1 MKPQRKQQKA
11 REQKMNSKRVLCF
24 LLGAALILQTPSTVY
39 AAETL
44 TYEQYKGGSGYSSTL
59 KEQDYMVVEISTEED
74 LRKLAENC
82 ILDSWSGDKKVV
94 LQNDIVLSMASEFSI
109 PTFGGIF
116 DGGGFTISNVK
127 LTGNGSAAGLFRY
140 VQEGAKV
147 RNLTVTGE
155 ISPSGSQDQ
164 VGGIVGVNYGSIE
177 NCKFAGN
184 VIGDTE
190 VGGIAGV
197 NAESGEIR
205 RCESSGDVIG
215 NHSAGGIVG
224 NNHGILNNCSN
235 NGNIN
240 TYSTEVTYELDDIT
254 MDNLEQINSTSNV
267 TAHTDTGGIAGISDG
282 KIYYCS
288 NSGAVGYQ
296 HVGYNTGGIVGRL
309 HQGYLQNCTNTGYVQ
324 GRKDVGGIV
333 GQMEPFLEIQ
343 YLSDKLKEL
352 DTETDKFL
360 DLLDAAQKDIS
371 SYNKQ
376 ASAIARNISTNL
388 KDANGAGNSL
398 TGTAT
403 DLWYIYNQELNGVSN
418 DMKTLND
425 DLNKNNGGNNND
437 NNDNIVI
444 NGAGIVA
451 TPPPD
456 STNTDT
462 GNDTG
467 NDTGIIAD
475 EGGTDNAGDGNTG
488 STAADIVGNIND
500 AIDGRIDGSNSNNGN
515 ITVTVPNDT
524 ESYKAALKKFGESA
538 AKHLDNMANASS
550 DRSGGIKDNLDTL
563 NKSLDNAFDQL
574 GQLGDV
580 LEAGTDNTRDHV
592 DDLMEQARVL
602 RRLVSEIRDD
612 LFRYEGI
619 SVEDTSDEAASKGE
633 VNPGDPDAEDGAA
646 EPEGTEEARY
656 DTSSFQKGKVTLCV
670 NRGTVEADT
679 NVGGIVGQVATE
691 YDFDP
696 EDDITL
702 TGSESFDVEQTIKAV
717 VRDSRNF
724 GDVTGKKDYVGGVV
738 GKAEFGAVI
747 SCESYAPIEST
758 GGSYVG
764 GIAGS
769 DNYAIRSCY
778 SMGRITGKN
787 NIGGIAGEG
796 CDIFYSY
803 AYNDLDMSGEA
814 QGSIAGKIS
823 DDGTLYGNYYVEG
836 GAGGVDGIGYQ
847 GGATPLSYEEFC
859 SKEGVPEAFTKFTI
873 SFQADGVEV
882 ASYQCSY
889 GDYLS
894 EDQIPAVPEKDGY
907 YGVWP
912 DYDFSYI
919 TGNKVLEAEYEE
931 WTASIA
937 SAEKNDDNKP
947 LVMAE
952 GNFYPNAALH
962 LQVEDDVYTVA
973 LTNSME
979 EDAPDVTGE
988 VTLRVFCEDAD
999 NAVVQIEQE
1008 GEFREVE
1015 STVIGT
1021 YRQFTM
1027 NVPGSFRVVEAEDSY
1042 TLAIV
1047 LGSVGGAVV
1056 ILLMVLLAKKA
1067 AKRRKNRKQAKCARK
1082 AEKAAEENDTE
1093 NDTKESSENE
1103 NDPEGTETEGQV

>member
-1 MKPQRKQQKA
+1 
-11 REQKMNSKRVLCF
+11 MNSKRLLCF
-24 LLGAALILQTPSTVY
+24 LLGAALLLQTPATAY
-39 AAETL
+39 AEETL
-44 TYEQYKGGSGYSSTL
+44 TYEQYKGGSGYSNTTQ
-59 KEQDYMVVEISTEED
+59 EQDYAIVEISTEED
-74 LRKLAENC
+74 LRRLAENC
-82 ILDSWSGDKKVV
+82 VLDSWSRGIKVV
-94 LQNDIVLSMASEFSI
+94 LCNDIVLSMESEFSI
-109 PTFGGIF
+109 PTFAGIF
-116 DGGGFTISNVK
+116 DGNSFTISNVK
-127 LTGNGSAAGLFRY
+127 LTGNGSAAGFFRY

-147 RNLTVTGE
+147 RNLTVSGE
-155 ISPSGSQDQ
+155 ISPSGSQNQ

-177 NCKFAGN
+177 NCKFSGN
-184 VIGDTE
+184 VIGDNE

-197 NAESGEIR
+197 NEETGEIR
-205 RCESSGDVIG
+205 RCESNANVIG

-235 NGNIN
+235 SGSIN
-240 TYSTEVTYELDDIT
+240 TYSTEVTYDLDDIT

-288 NSGAVGYQ
+288 NSGAIGYQ

-360 DLLDAAQKDIS
+360 DMLDATQKDVS
-371 SYNKQ
+371 SYSRQ
-376 ASAIARNISTNL
+376 ASALTKSISTNL
-388 KDANGAGNSL
+388 KDANSAGNSL
-398 TGTAT
+398 TGTT
-403 DLWYIYNQELNGVSN
+403 NDLWYIYNQELNGVSN
-418 DMKTLND
+418 DLKVLNN
-425 DLNKNNGGNNND
+425 DLNKQAED
-437 NNDNIVI
+437 DK
-444 NGAGIVA
+444 
-451 TPPPD
+451 
-456 STNTDT
+456 
-462 GNDTG
+462 
-467 NDTGIIAD
+467 
-475 EGGTDNAGDGNTG
+475 
-488 STAADIVGNIND
+488 
-500 AIDGRIDGSNSNNGN
+500 NNGN
-515 ITVTVPNDT
+515 RHDITLSGNDLSGGDITLSVPDDT
-524 ESYKAALKKFGESA
+524 ESYKAALKKFGENA
-538 AKHLDNMANASS
+538 TKHLDNMVSAST
-550 DRSGGIKDNLDTL
+550 DRSGGIKNNLDTL
-563 NKSLDNAFDQL
+563 KQSLDKAFDQL

-580 LEAGTDNTRDHV
+580 LQAGSDNTSAHMDE
-592 DDLMEQARVL
+592 LMDQARVL

-619 SVEDTSDEAASKGE
+619 SVEDTSDESASKGE
-633 VNPGDPDAEDGAA
+633 VNPGDPDAEAGEA
-646 EPEGTEEARY
+646 EPERTEEALY

-702 TGSESFDVEQTIKAV
+702 TGTESFDVEQTIKAV

-724 GDVTGKKDYVGGVV
+724 GDITGKKDNVGGIV
-738 GKAEFGAVI
+738 GKAEYGAII

-758 GGSYVG
+758 GGSDVG

-769 DNYAIRSCY
+769 ASYAIRSCY

-803 AYNDLDMSGEA
+803 AYNDLDMSGEG
-814 QGSIAGKIS
+814 QGSIAGKVS

-847 GGATPLSYEEFC
+847 GGATPLSYQEFC
-859 SKEGVPEAFTKFTI
+859 SKDVPDAFSQFTI
-873 SFQADGVEV
+873 TFQADGVEV
-882 ASYQCSY
+882 ASYKCGY

-894 EDQIPAVPEKDGY
+894 ADQIPEVPEKDGY

-912 DYDFSYI
+912 DYDFSDI

-937 SAEKNDDNKP
+937 SAEKNDNNKA

-962 LQVEDDVYTVA
+962 LQVEGNTYTVSM
-973 LTNSME
+973 TNSME
-979 EDAPDVTGE
+979 EDAPDYTGE
-988 VTLRVFCEDAD
+988 ATLRVYCEDAD
-999 NAVVQIEQE
+999 NTVIEVAQD
-1008 GEFREVE
+1008 GEYTEVE
-1015 STVIGT
+1015 STVIGS

-1027 NVPGSFRVVEAEDSY
+1027 EVPGSFRTVEAEGSH
-1042 TLAIV
+1042 TLLIV
-1047 LGSVGGAVV
+1047 LCIVGGAVV
-1056 ILLMVLLAKKA
+1056 ILLIVLLGKKA
-1067 AKRRKNRKQAKCARK
+1067 AKRRKTRK
-1082 AEKAAEENDTE
+1082 AAKRDRKAGKADEDQSGTNESDSKDSPAEGTDVTDAAEDA
-1093 NDTKESSENE
+1093 
-1103 NDPEGTETEGQV
+1103 GQTADAEE

>member
-1 MKPQRKQQKA
+1 
-11 REQKMNSKRVLCF
+11 MNSKRLLCF
-24 LLGAALILQTPSTVY
+24 LLGAALILQTPANAY

-44 TYEQYKGGSGYSSTL
+44 SYEQYKGGSGYSSTL
-59 KEQDYMVVEISTEED
+59 KEQDYAAIEISTEED

-82 ILDSWSGDKKVV
+82 VLDSWSRDKKVI

-109 PTFGGIF
+109 PTFAGIF
-116 DGGGFTISNVK
+116 DGGGYTISNVK
-127 LTGNGSAAGLFRY
+127 LTGNGSTVGLFRY
-140 VQEGAKV
+140 VQEGAKI

-155 ISPSGSQDQ
+155 VSPSGSQDQ

-177 NCKFAGN
+177 NCNFAGN
-184 VIGDTE
+184 VIGDTN

-205 RCESSGDVIG
+205 RCTSSGNVIG

-224 NNHGILNNCSN
+224 NNHGVLNNCSN
-235 NGNIN
+235 SGDIN
-240 TYSTEVTYELDDIT
+240 TYSTEVTYDLDDIT

-267 TAHTDTGGIAGISDG
+267 AAHTDTGGIAGISDG

-288 NSGAVGYQ
+288 NSGAIGYQ

-309 HQGYLQNCTNTGYVQ
+309 HQGYLQNCTNTGHVQ

-360 DLLDAAQKDIS
+360 DILDATQKDVS
-371 SYNKQ
+371 SYSRQ
-376 ASAIARNISTNL
+376 TSDIAKSISNHL
-388 KDANGAGNSL
+388 KDANSAGSSL
-398 TGTAT
+398 TGTAH

-418 DMKTLND
+418 DLKVMND
-425 DLNKNNGGNNND
+425 ELNKQADDDKNNGNSHDITISGNDIWNGSWGDNNGGN
-437 NNDNIVI
+437 
-444 NGAGIVA
+444 
-451 TPPPD
+451 
-456 STNTDT
+456 
-462 GNDTG
+462 
-467 NDTGIIAD
+467 
-475 EGGTDNAGDGNTG
+475 
-488 STAADIVGNIND
+488 
-500 AIDGRIDGSNSNNGN
+500 
-515 ITVTVPNDT
+515 ITITVPNDT

-538 AKHLDNMANASS
+538 VKHLDNMANAST

-563 NKSLDNAFDQL
+563 NNSLDSAFDQL

-580 LEAGTDNTRDHV
+580 LEAGTDNASDHM
-592 DDLMEQARVL
+592 DDLMDQARVL
-602 RRLVSEIRDD
+602 RKLVSEIRDD

-633 VNPGDPDAEDGAA
+633 VNPGDPDAEDGTA

-670 NRGTVEADT
+670 NRGTIEADT

-702 TGSESFDVEQTIKAV
+702 TGTESFDVEQTVKAV
-717 VRDSRNF
+717 IRDSRNL

-738 GKAEFGAVI
+738 GKAEYGAVI
-747 SCESYAPIEST
+747 SCESYAPVEST

-769 DNYAIRSCY
+769 ASYAIRSCY
-778 SMGRITGKN
+778 SMGKITGKN

-803 AYNDLDMSGEA
+803 AYNELDMSGEG
-814 QGSIAGKIS
+814 QGSIAGKVR

-836 GAGGVDGIGYQ
+836 SVGGVDGIGYQ
-847 GGATPLSYEEFC
+847 GGATPLSYQELCKKDGIPDEF
-859 SKEGVPEAFTKFTI
+859 SRFTI
-873 SFQADGVEV
+873 TFLADGVEV
-882 ASYQCSY
+882 ASYQCGY

-894 EDQIPAVPEKDGY
+894 EDQIPEVPEKDGC

-912 DYDFSYI
+912 EYDLRYI

-937 SAEKNDDNKP
+937 STEKNDDNKP

-962 LQVEDDVYTVA
+962 LQMEGDTYTVA

-979 EDAPDVTGE
+979 EDAPDYTGE
-988 VTLRVFCEDAD
+988 ATLRVFCKDVD
-999 NAVVQIEQE
+999 NSIVQVEQD
-1008 GEFREVE
+1008 GEYVEAE
-1015 STVIGT
+1015 STVIGS

-1027 NVPGSFRVVEAEDSY
+1027 TVPGSFRVVEAE
-1042 TLAIV
+1042 
-1047 LGSVGGAVV
+1047 GSHTRIMVMCIAGGAVA
-1056 ILLMVLLAKKA
+1056 LLLLVWIGKKAVKRRKKRRAAKRDRKAGKA
-1067 AKRRKNRKQAKCARK
+1067 AKDQSGAGKSD
-1082 AEKAAEENDTE
+1082 AESSAVEDSFAEDTDAAETSGLAKDTE
-1093 NDTKESSENE
+1093 EKK
-1103 NDPEGTETEGQV
+1103 

>member
-1 MKPQRKQQKA
+1 
-11 REQKMNSKRVLCF
+11 MNSKRLLCF
-24 LLGAALILQTPSTVY
+24 LLGAALILQTPATAY

-44 TYEQYKGGSGYSSTL
+44 SYEQYKGGSGYSSTL
-59 KEQDYMVVEISTEED
+59 KEQDYAAIEISTEED

-82 ILDSWSGDKKVV
+82 VLDSWSRDKKVI

-109 PTFGGIF
+109 PTFAGIF
-116 DGGGFTISNVK
+116 DGSGYTISNVK
-127 LTGNGSAAGLFRY
+127 LTGNGSTVGLFRY
-140 VQEGAKV
+140 VQEGAKI

-155 ISPSGSQDQ
+155 VSPSGSQDQ

-177 NCKFAGN
+177 NCNFAGN
-184 VIGDTE
+184 VIGDTN

-205 RCESSGDVIG
+205 RCTSSGNVIG

-224 NNHGILNNCSN
+224 NNHGVLNNCSN
-235 NGNIN
+235 SGDIN
-240 TYSTEVTYELDDIT
+240 TYSTEVTYDLDDIT

-267 TAHTDTGGIAGISDG
+267 AAHTDTGGIAGISDG

-288 NSGAVGYQ
+288 NSGAIGYQ

-309 HQGYLQNCTNTGYVQ
+309 HQGYLQNCTNTGHVQ

-360 DLLDAAQKDIS
+360 DILEATQKDVS
-371 SYNKQ
+371 SYSRQ
-376 ASAIARNISTNL
+376 TSDIAKSISNHL
-388 KDANGAGNSL
+388 KDANNAGSSL
-398 TGTAT
+398 TGTAH

-418 DMKTLND
+418 DLKVMND
-425 DLNKNNGGNNND
+425 ELNKQADDDKNNGNSHDITISGNDIWNGSWGDNNGGN
-437 NNDNIVI
+437 
-444 NGAGIVA
+444 
-451 TPPPD
+451 
-456 STNTDT
+456 
-462 GNDTG
+462 
-467 NDTGIIAD
+467 
-475 EGGTDNAGDGNTG
+475 
-488 STAADIVGNIND
+488 
-500 AIDGRIDGSNSNNGN
+500 
-515 ITVTVPNDT
+515 ITITVPNDT

-538 AKHLDNMANASS
+538 VKHLDNMANAST

-563 NKSLDNAFDQL
+563 NNSLDSAFDQL

-580 LEAGTDNTRDHV
+580 LEAGTDNASDHM
-592 DDLMEQARVL
+592 DDLMDQARVL
-602 RRLVSEIRDD
+602 RKLVSEIRDD

-633 VNPGDPDAEDGAA
+633 VNPGDPDAEDGTA
-646 EPEGTEEARY
+646 EPEGTEEAHY

-670 NRGTVEADT
+670 NRGTIEADT

-702 TGSESFDVEQTIKAV
+702 TGTESFDVEQTVKAV
-717 VRDSRNF
+717 IRDSRNL

-738 GKAEFGAVI
+738 GKAEYGAVI
-747 SCESYAPIEST
+747 SCESYAPVEST

-769 DNYAIRSCY
+769 ASYAIRSCY
-778 SMGRITGKN
+778 SMGKITGKN

-803 AYNDLDMSGEA
+803 AYNELDMSGEG
-814 QGSIAGKIS
+814 QGSIAGKVR

-836 GAGGVDGIGYQ
+836 SVGGVDGIGYQ
-847 GGATPLSYEEFC
+847 GGATPLSYQELCKKDGIPDEF
-859 SKEGVPEAFTKFTI
+859 SRFTI
-873 SFQADGVEV
+873 TFLADGVEV
-882 ASYQCSY
+882 ASYQCGY

-894 EDQIPAVPEKDGY
+894 EDQIPEVPEKDGC

-912 DYDFSYI
+912 EYDLRYI

-937 SAEKNDDNKP
+937 STEKNDDNKP

-962 LQVEDDVYTVA
+962 LQVEGDTYTVA

-979 EDAPDVTGE
+979 ENAPDYTGE
-988 VTLRVFCEDAD
+988 ATLRVFCKDVD
-999 NAVVQIEQE
+999 NSIVQVEQD
-1008 GEFREVE
+1008 GEYVEAE
-1015 STVIGT
+1015 STVIGS

-1027 NVPGSFRVVEAEDSY
+1027 TVPGSFRVVAAEGSH
-1042 TLAIV
+1042 TRIIV
-1047 LGSVGGAVV
+1047 MCIAGGAVA
-1056 ILLMVLLAKKA
+1056 LLLLVWIGKKAVKRRKKRRAAKRDRKAGKA
-1067 AKRRKNRKQAKCARK
+1067 AKDQSGAGKSD
-1082 AEKAAEENDTE
+1082 AESSAVEDSFAEDTDAAETSGLAKDTE
-1093 NDTKESSENE
+1093 EKK
-1103 NDPEGTETEGQV
+1103 

>member
-1 MKPQRKQQKA
+1 
-11 REQKMNSKRVLCF
+11 MNSKRVLCF

-59 KEQDYMVVEISTEED
+59 KEQDYTVVEISTEED

-1056 ILLMVLLAKKA
+1056 ILLIVLLAKKA
-1067 AKRRKNRKQAKCARK
+1067 AKRRKNRKQAKRARK
-1082 AEKAAEENDTE
+1082 AEKAEEENDTE

>member
-1 MKPQRKQQKA
+1 
-11 REQKMNSKRVLCF
+11 MNSKRLLCF
-24 LLGAALILQTPSTVY
+24 LLGAALILQTPATAY

-44 TYEQYKGGSGYSSTL
+44 TYEQYRGGSGYSSTI
-59 KEQDYMVVEISTEED
+59 KEQDYAVIEISTEED
-74 LRKLAENC
+74 LRKLVENC
-82 ILDSWSGDKKVV
+82 VLDSWSRDKKVV
-94 LQNDIVLSMASEFSI
+94 LQNDIVLSMTGELSI
-109 PTFGGIF
+109 PTFAGIF
-116 DGGGFTISNVK
+116 DGSGFTISNVK
-127 LTGNGSAAGLFRY
+127 LTGDGSAVGLFRY

-155 ISPSGSQDQ
+155 VSPSGSQDQ

-177 NCKFAGN
+177 NCKFTGN
-184 VIGDTE
+184 VVGDTD

-205 RCESSGDVIG
+205 RCESSGNVIG

-240 TYSTEVTYELDDIT
+240 TYSTEVTYDLEDIT

-267 TAHTDTGGIAGISDG
+267 AAHTDTGGIAGISDG

-288 NSGAVGYQ
+288 NSGAIGYQ

-343 YLSDKLKEL
+343 YLSDKLK
-352 DTETDKFL
+352 
-360 DLLDAAQKDIS
+360 
-371 SYNKQ
+371 
-376 ASAIARNISTNL
+376 
-388 KDANGAGNSL
+388 
-398 TGTAT
+398 
-403 DLWYIYNQELNGVSN
+403 V
-418 DMKTLND
+418 LND
-425 DLNKNNGGNNND
+425 DLNKQADND
-437 NNDNIVI
+437 K
-444 NGAGIVA
+444 
-451 TPPPD
+451 
-456 STNTDT
+456 
-462 GNDTG
+462 
-467 NDTGIIAD
+467 
-475 EGGTDNAGDGNTG
+475 
-488 STAADIVGNIND
+488 
-500 AIDGRIDGSNSNNGN
+500 NNGN
-515 ITVTVPNDT
+515 SHDVTISGNDIWNGNWGGDGDHDVSGGNITITVPDDT
-524 ESYKAALKKFGESA
+524 ESYKSALKKFGENA
-538 AKHLDNMANASS
+538 TKRLDNMTNAST

-563 NKSLDNAFDQL
+563 NDRLDKAFDQL

-580 LEAGTDNTRDHV
+580 LEAGTDSTSAHMDE
-592 DDLMEQARVL
+592 LMDQARVL
-602 RRLVSEIRDD
+602 RNLVSEIRDD

-619 SVEDTSDEAASKGE
+619 SVEDTSDESASKEE
-633 VNPGDPDAEDGAA
+633 VNPGDPDAEDDTA

-702 TGSESFDVEQTIKAV
+702 TGTESFDVEQTVKAV
-717 VRDSRNF
+717 IRDSRNL

-738 GKAEFGAVI
+738 GKAEYGAVI
-747 SCESYAPIEST
+747 SCESYAPVEST

-769 DNYAIRSCY
+769 ASYAIRSCY

-803 AYNDLDMSGEA
+803 AYNDLDMSGEG
-814 QGSIAGKIS
+814 QGSIAGKVS

-847 GGATPLSYEEFC
+847 GGATPLSYQEFC
-859 SKEGVPEAFTKFTI
+859 SKDVPDAFSQFTI
-873 SFQADGVEV
+873 TFQADGVEV
-882 ASYQCSY
+882 ASYKCGY

-894 EDQIPAVPEKDGY
+894 ADQIPEVPEKDGY

-912 DYDFSYI
+912 DYDFSDI

-937 SAEKNDDNKP
+937 SAEKNDNNKA

-962 LQVEDDVYTVA
+962 LQVEGNTYTVSM
-973 LTNSME
+973 TNSME
-979 EDAPDVTGE
+979 EDAPDYTGE
-988 VTLRVFCEDAD
+988 ATLRVYCEDAD
-999 NAVVQIEQE
+999 NTVIEVAQD
-1008 GEFREVE
+1008 GEYTEVE
-1015 STVIGT
+1015 STVIGS

-1027 NVPGSFRVVEAEDSY
+1027 EVPGSFRTVEVEGSH
-1042 TLAIV
+1042 TLLIV
-1047 LGSVGGAVV
+1047 LCIVGGAVV
-1056 ILLMVLLAKKA
+1056 ILLIVLLGKKA
-1067 AKRRKNRKQAKCARK
+1067 AKRRKTRK
-1082 AEKAAEENDTE
+1082 AAKRDRKAGKADEDQSGTNESDSKDSPAEGTDVTDATEDAGQTADAEE
-1093 NDTKESSENE
+1093 
-1103 NDPEGTETEGQV
+1103 

>member
-1 MKPQRKQQKA
+1 MSQIQIIIQQKA
-11 REQKMNSKRVLCF
+11 REQKMNSKRLLCF
-24 LLGAALILQTPSTVY
+24 LLGAALILQTPATAY

-44 TYEQYKGGSGYSSTL
+44 TYEQYKGGSGYSSTAQ
-59 KEQDYMVVEISTEED
+59 EQDYAIVEISTEED
-74 LRKLAENC
+74 LRRLAENC
-82 ILDSWSGDKKVV
+82 VLDSWSRGIKVV
-94 LQNDIVLSMASEFSI
+94 LQNDIVLSMESEFSI
-109 PTFGGIF
+109 PTFAGIF
-116 DGGGFTISNVK
+116 DGNGFTISNVK
-127 LTGNGSAAGLFRY
+127 LTGNGSAVGLFRY

-147 RNLTVTGE
+147 RNLTVSGE

-177 NCKFAGN
+177 NCKFSGN
-184 VIGDTE
+184 VIGDNE

-197 NAESGEIR
+197 NEESGEIR
-205 RCESSGDVIG
+205 RCESSANVIG

-224 NNHGILNNCSN
+224 SNHGILNNCSN
-235 NGNIN
+235 SGSIN

-267 TAHTDTGGIAGISDG
+267 AAHTDTGGIAGISDG

-288 NSGAVGYQ
+288 NSGAIGYQ

-360 DLLDAAQKDIS
+360 DMLDATQKDVS
-371 SYNKQ
+371 NYSRQ
-376 ASAIARNISTNL
+376 ASALTKSISTNL
-388 KDANGAGNSL
+388 KDANSAGSSL
-398 TGTAT
+398 TGTAH

-418 DMKTLND
+418 DLKVLND
-425 DLNKNNGGNNND
+425 ELNKQADDDKNNGNSHD
-437 NNDNIVI
+437 V
-444 NGAGIVA
+444 
-451 TPPPD
+451 TL
-456 STNTDT
+456 S
-462 GNDTG
+462 GNDLSG
-467 NDTGIIAD
+467 
-475 EGGTDNAGDGNTG
+475 
-488 STAADIVGNIND
+488 
-500 AIDGRIDGSNSNNGN
+500 GN
-515 ITVTVPNDT
+515 ITITVPDDT
-524 ESYKAALKKFGESA
+524 ESYKAALKKFGENAS
-538 AKHLDNMANASS
+538 KHLDNMTNAST

-563 NKSLDNAFDQL
+563 NDRLDKAFDQL

-580 LEAGTDNTRDHV
+580 LQAGTDSTSAHMDE
-592 DDLMEQARVL
+592 LMDQARVL
-602 RRLVSEIRDD
+602 RKLVSEIRDD

-619 SVEDTSDEAASKGE
+619 SVEDTSDESASKGE
-633 VNPGDPDAEDGAA
+633 VNPGDTDAEDGEA
-646 EPEGTEEARY
+646 EPEGTEEALY
-656 DTSSFQKGKVTLCV
+656 DTSSFQKGKVTLCA
-670 NRGTVEADT
+670 NRGVVEADT

-702 TGSESFDVEQTIKAV
+702 TGTESFDVEQTVKAV
-717 VRDSRNF
+717 IRDSRNL
-724 GDVTGKKDYVGGVV
+724 GDVTGKKDYVGGIV
-738 GKAEFGAVI
+738 GKAEYGAVI

-764 GIAGS
+764 GVAGS
-769 DNYAIRSCY
+769 ASYAIRSCY
-778 SMGRITGKN
+778 SMGKITGKN

-803 AYNDLDMSGEA
+803 AYNELDMSGES
-814 QGSIAGKIS
+814 QGSIAGKVS

-847 GGATPLSYEEFC
+847 GGATPLSYQEFC
-859 SKEGVPEAFTKFTI
+859 NKDGVPEAFSQFTVT
-873 SFQADGVEV
+873 FQADGVEV
-882 ASYQCSY
+882 ASFKCGY

-894 EDQIPAVPEKDGY
+894 ADQIPEVPEKDGY

-919 TGNKVLEAEYEE
+919 TGNRVLEAEYEE

-937 SAEKNDDNKP
+937 SAEKNDANKP

-962 LQVEDDVYTVA
+962 LQIEDDTYKVSM
-973 LTNSME
+973 TNSME
-979 EDAPDVTGE
+979 EDAADYTGE
-988 VTLRVFCEDAD
+988 ATLRVYCEDAD
-999 NAVVQIEQE
+999 NTVVQVEQD
-1008 GEFREVE
+1008 GEYREVE
-1015 STVIGT
+1015 STVIGS

-1027 NVPGSFRVVEAEDSY
+1027 EVPGSFRLAEAESSH
-1042 TLAIV
+1042 TRMIV
-1047 LGSVGGAVV
+1047 ICIIGGVAV
-1056 ILLMVLLAKKA
+1056 ILLIVLLVKKG
-1067 AKRRKNRKQAKCARK
+1067 AKRRKNRKAAKRDKK
-1082 AEKAAEENDTE
+1082 AGKDKSAAEDANQV
-1093 NDTKESSENE
+1093 K
-1103 NDPEGTETEGQV
+1103 GTEEKQ

>member
-1 MKPQRKQQKA
+1 
-11 REQKMNSKRVLCF
+11 MNSKRLLCF
-24 LLGAALILQTPSTVY
+24 LLGAALLLQTPATAY
-39 AAETL
+39 AEETL
-44 TYEQYKGGSGYSSTL
+44 TYEQYKGGSGYSSTTQ
-59 KEQDYMVVEISTEED
+59 EQDYAIVEISTEED
-74 LRKLAENC
+74 LRRLAENC
-82 ILDSWSGDKKVV
+82 VLDSWSRGIKVV
-94 LQNDIVLSMASEFSI
+94 LRNDIVLSMESEFSI
-109 PTFGGIF
+109 PTFAGIF
-116 DGGGFTISNVK
+116 DGNSFTIF
-127 LTGNGSAAGLFRY
+127 FRY

-147 RNLTVTGE
+147 RNLTVSGE
-155 ISPSGSQDQ
+155 ISPSGSQNQ

-177 NCKFAGN
+177 NCKFSGN
-184 VIGDTE
+184 VIGDNE

-197 NAESGEIR
+197 NEETGEIR
-205 RCESSGDVIG
+205 RCESDANVIG

-235 NGNIN
+235 SGSIN
-240 TYSTEVTYELDDIT
+240 TYSTEVTYDLDDIT

-288 NSGAVGYQ
+288 NSGAIGYQ

-360 DLLDAAQKDIS
+360 DMLDATQKDVS
-371 SYNKQ
+371 SYSRQ
-376 ASAIARNISTNL
+376 ASALTKSISTNL
-388 KDANGAGNSL
+388 KDANSAGNSL
-398 TGTAT
+398 TGTT
-403 DLWYIYNQELNGVSN
+403 NDLWYIYNQELNGVS
-418 DMKTLND
+418 KQAED
-425 DLNKNNGGNNND
+425 DKNNGNRHD
-437 NNDNIVI
+437 I
-444 NGAGIVA
+444 
-451 TPPPD
+451 TL
-456 STNTDT
+456 S
-462 GNDTG
+462 GNDLS
-467 NDTGIIAD
+467 
-475 EGGTDNAGDGNTG
+475 GG
-488 STAADIVGNIND
+488 DITL
-500 AIDGRIDGSNSNNGN
+500 S
-515 ITVTVPNDT
+515 VPDDT
-524 ESYKAALKKFGESA
+524 ESYKAALKKFGENA
-538 AKHLDNMANASS
+538 TKHLDNMVSAST
-550 DRSGGIKDNLDTL
+550 DRSGGIKNNLDTL
-563 NKSLDNAFDQL
+563 KQSLDKAFDQL

-580 LEAGTDNTRDHV
+580 LQAGSDNTSAHMDE
-592 DDLMEQARVL
+592 LMDQARVL

-619 SVEDTSDEAASKGE
+619 SVEDTSDESASKGE
-633 VNPGDPDAEDGAA
+633 VNPGDPDAEAGEA
-646 EPEGTEEARY
+646 EPERTEEALY

-702 TGSESFDVEQTIKAV
+702 TGTESFDVEQTIKAV

-724 GDVTGKKDYVGGVV
+724 GDITGKKDNVGGIV
-738 GKAEFGAVI
+738 GKAEYGAII

-758 GGSYVG
+758 GGSDVG

-769 DNYAIRSCY
+769 ASYAIRSCY

-803 AYNDLDMSGEA
+803 AYNDLDMSGENK
-814 QGSIAGKIS
+814 GSIAGKVS
-823 DDGTLYGNYYVEG
+823 DDGSLYGNYYVEG
-836 GAGGVDGIGYQ
+836 GVGGVDGIGYQ
-847 GGATPLSYEEFC
+847 GGATPLSYQELC
-859 SKEGVPEAFTKFTI
+859 AKDGVPEAFSQFTI
-873 SFQADGVEV
+873 TFLADGEEV
-882 ASYQCSY
+882 ASYKCNY

-894 EDQIPAVPEKDGY
+894 ADQIPEVPEKEGY

-919 TGNKVLEAEYEE
+919 TGNRVLEAEYQE

-937 SAEKNDDNKP
+937 SAEKNDANKP

-962 LQVEDDVYTVA
+962 LQIEGDTYKVSM
-973 LTNSME
+973 TNSMK
-979 EDAPDVTGE
+979 EDAPDYTGE
-988 VTLRVFCEDAD
+988 ATLRVYCEDAD
-999 NAVVQIEQE
+999 NTVVWVEQD
-1008 GEFREVE
+1008 GEYREVE
-1015 STVIGT
+1015 STVIGS

-1027 NVPGSFRVVEAEDSY
+1027 EVPGSFRIAEAEGSH
-1042 TLAIV
+1042 TRMIVMCIIGVAVGILLIV
-1047 LGSVGGAVV
+1047 LLV
-1056 ILLMVLLAKKA
+1056 KKV
-1067 AKRRKNRKQAKCARK
+1067 AKRRKKRRQEK
-1082 AEKAAEENDTE
+1082 AEHAGQAD
-1093 NDTKESSENE
+1093 D
-1103 NDPEGTETEGQV
+1103 TEGQL

>member
-1 MKPQRKQQKA
+1 MSQIQIIIQQKA
-11 REQKMNSKRVLCF
+11 REQKMNSKRLLCF
-24 LLGAALILQTPSTVY
+24 LLGAALILQTPATAY

-44 TYEQYKGGSGYSSTL
+44 TYEQYKGGSGYSSTAQ
-59 KEQDYMVVEISTEED
+59 EQDYAIVEISTEED
-74 LRKLAENC
+74 LRRLAENC
-82 ILDSWSGDKKVV
+82 VLDSWSRGIKVV
-94 LQNDIVLSMASEFSI
+94 LQNDIVLSMESEFSI
-109 PTFGGIF
+109 PTFAGIF
-116 DGGGFTISNVK
+116 DGNGFTISNVK
-127 LTGNGSAAGLFRY
+127 LTGNGSAVGLFRY

-147 RNLTVTGE
+147 RNLTVSGE

-177 NCKFAGN
+177 NCKFSGN
-184 VIGDTE
+184 VIGDNE
-190 VGGIAGV
+190 VGGIVGV
-197 NAESGEIR
+197 NEESGEIR
-205 RCESSGDVIG
+205 RCESGANVIG

-224 NNHGILNNCSN
+224 SNHGILNNCSN
-235 NGNIN
+235 SGSIN

-267 TAHTDTGGIAGISDG
+267 AAHTDTGGIAGISDG

-288 NSGAVGYQ
+288 NSGAIGYQ

-360 DLLDAAQKDIS
+360 DMLDATQKDVS
-371 SYNKQ
+371 NYSRQ
-376 ASAIARNISTNL
+376 ASALTKSISTNL
-388 KDANGAGNSL
+388 KDANSAGSSL
-398 TGTAT
+398 TGTAH

-418 DMKTLND
+418 DLKVLND
-425 DLNKNNGGNNND
+425 ELNKQADDDKNNGNSHD
-437 NNDNIVI
+437 V
-444 NGAGIVA
+444 
-451 TPPPD
+451 TL
-456 STNTDT
+456 S
-462 GNDTG
+462 GNDLSG
-467 NDTGIIAD
+467 
-475 EGGTDNAGDGNTG
+475 
-488 STAADIVGNIND
+488 
-500 AIDGRIDGSNSNNGN
+500 GN
-515 ITVTVPNDT
+515 ITIKVPDDT
-524 ESYKAALKKFGESA
+524 ESYKAALKKFGENAS
-538 AKHLDNMANASS
+538 KHLDNMTNAST

-563 NKSLDNAFDQL
+563 NDRLDKAFDQL

-580 LEAGTDNTRDHV
+580 LQAGTDSTSAHMDE
-592 DDLMEQARVL
+592 LMDQARVL
-602 RRLVSEIRDD
+602 RKLVSEIRDD

-619 SVEDTSDEAASKGE
+619 SVEDTSDESASKGE
-633 VNPGDPDAEDGAA
+633 VNPGDPEAEDGEA
-646 EPEGTEEARY
+646 EPEGTEEALY

-670 NRGTVEADT
+670 NRGVVEADT

-702 TGSESFDVEQTIKAV
+702 TGTESFDVEQTVKAV
-717 VRDSRNF
+717 IRDSRNL
-724 GDVTGKKDYVGGVV
+724 GDVTGKKDYVGGIV
-738 GKAEFGAVI
+738 GKAEYGAVI

-764 GIAGS
+764 GVAGS
-769 DNYAIRSCY
+769 ASYAIRSCY
-778 SMGRITGKN
+778 SMGKITGKN

-803 AYNDLDMSGEA
+803 AYNELDMSGES

-847 GGATPLSYEEFC
+847 GGATPLSYQEFC
-859 SKEGVPEAFTKFTI
+859 NKDGVPEAFSQFTVT
-873 SFQADGVEV
+873 FQADGVEV
-882 ASYQCSY
+882 ASFKCGY

-894 EDQIPAVPEKDGY
+894 ADQIPEVPEKDGY
-907 YGVWP
+907 YGVWS

-919 TGNKVLEAEYEE
+919 TGNRVLEAEYEE

-937 SAEKNDDNKP
+937 SAEKNDANKP

-962 LQVEDDVYTVA
+962 LQIEGGTYKVSM
-973 LTNSME
+973 TNSME
-979 EDAPDVTGE
+979 EDAPDYTGE
-988 VTLRVFCEDAD
+988 ATLRVYCEDAD
-999 NAVVQIEQE
+999 NTVVQVEQD
-1008 GEFREVE
+1008 GEYREVE
-1015 STVIGT
+1015 STVIGS

-1027 NVPGSFRVVEAEDSY
+1027 EVPGSFRLAEAEGSH
-1042 TLAIV
+1042 TRMIV
-1047 LGSVGGAVV
+1047 ICIIGGVAV
-1056 ILLMVLLAKKA
+1056 ILLIVLLVKKG
-1067 AKRRKNRKQAKCARK
+1067 AKRRKNRKAAKRDKKAGKDKSAAEDANQAK
-1082 AEKAAEENDTE
+1082 
-1093 NDTKESSENE
+1093 
-1103 NDPEGTETEGQV
+1103 GTEEKQ

>member
-1 MKPQRKQQKA
+1 MSQIQIIIQQKA
-11 REQKMNSKRVLCF
+11 REQKMNSKRLLCF
-24 LLGAALILQTPSTVY
+24 LLGAALILQTPATAY

-44 TYEQYKGGSGYSSTL
+44 TYEQYKGGGGYSSTAQ
-59 KEQDYMVVEISTEED
+59 EQDYAIVEISTEED
-74 LRKLAENC
+74 LRRLAENC
-82 ILDSWSGDKKVV
+82 VLDSWSRGIKVV
-94 LQNDIVLSMASEFSI
+94 LQNDIVLSMESEFSI
-109 PTFGGIF
+109 PTFAGIF
-116 DGGGFTISNVK
+116 DGNGFTISNVK
-127 LTGNGSAAGLFRY
+127 LTGNGSAVGLFRY

-147 RNLTVTGE
+147 RNLTVSGE

-177 NCKFAGN
+177 NCKFSGN
-184 VIGDTE
+184 VIGDNE
-190 VGGIAGV
+190 VGGIVGV
-197 NAESGEIR
+197 NEESGEIR
-205 RCESSGDVIG
+205 RCESGANVIG

-224 NNHGILNNCSN
+224 SNHGILNNCSN
-235 NGNIN
+235 SGSIN

-267 TAHTDTGGIAGISDG
+267 AAHTDTGGIAGISDG

-288 NSGAVGYQ
+288 NSGAIGYQ

-360 DLLDAAQKDIS
+360 DMLDATQKDVS
-371 SYNKQ
+371 NYSRQ
-376 ASAIARNISTNL
+376 ASALTKSISTNL
-388 KDANGAGNSL
+388 KDANSAGSSL
-398 TGTAT
+398 TGTAH

-418 DMKTLND
+418 DLKVLND
-425 DLNKNNGGNNND
+425 ELNKQADDDKNNGNSHD
-437 NNDNIVI
+437 V
-444 NGAGIVA
+444 
-451 TPPPD
+451 TL
-456 STNTDT
+456 S
-462 GNDTG
+462 GNDLSG
-467 NDTGIIAD
+467 
-475 EGGTDNAGDGNTG
+475 
-488 STAADIVGNIND
+488 
-500 AIDGRIDGSNSNNGN
+500 GN
-515 ITVTVPNDT
+515 ITIKVPDDT
-524 ESYKAALKKFGESA
+524 ESYKAALKKFGENAS
-538 AKHLDNMANASS
+538 KHLDNMTNAST

-563 NKSLDNAFDQL
+563 NDRLDKAFDQL

-580 LEAGTDNTRDHV
+580 LQAGTDSTSAHMDE
-592 DDLMEQARVL
+592 LMDQARVL
-602 RRLVSEIRDD
+602 RKLVSEIRDD

-619 SVEDTSDEAASKGE
+619 SVEDTSDESASKGE
-633 VNPGDPDAEDGAA
+633 VNPGDPEAEDGEA
-646 EPEGTEEARY
+646 EPEGTEEALY

-670 NRGTVEADT
+670 NRGVVEADT

-702 TGSESFDVEQTIKAV
+702 TGTESFDVEQTVKAV
-717 VRDSRNF
+717 IRDSRNL
-724 GDVTGKKDYVGGVV
+724 GDVTGKKDYVGGIV
-738 GKAEFGAVI
+738 GKAEYGAVI

-764 GIAGS
+764 GVAGS
-769 DNYAIRSCY
+769 ASYAIRSCY
-778 SMGRITGKN
+778 SMGKITGKN

-803 AYNDLDMSGEA
+803 AYNELDMSGES

-847 GGATPLSYEEFC
+847 GGATPLSYQEFC
-859 SKEGVPEAFTKFTI
+859 NKDGVPEAFSQFTVT
-873 SFQADGVEV
+873 FQADGVEV
-882 ASYQCSY
+882 ASFKCGY

-894 EDQIPAVPEKDGY
+894 ADQIPEVPEKDGY
-907 YGVWP
+907 YGVWS

-919 TGNKVLEAEYEE
+919 TGNRVLEAEYEE

-937 SAEKNDDNKP
+937 SAEKNDANKP

-962 LQVEDDVYTVA
+962 LQIEGDTYKVSM
-973 LTNSME
+973 TNSME
-979 EDAPDVTGE
+979 EDAPDYTGE
-988 VTLRVFCEDAD
+988 ATLRVYCEDAD
-999 NAVVQIEQE
+999 NTVVQVEQD
-1008 GEFREVE
+1008 GEYREVE
-1015 STVIGT
+1015 STVIGS

-1027 NVPGSFRVVEAEDSY
+1027 EVPGSFRLAEAEGSH
-1042 TLAIV
+1042 TQMIV
-1047 LGSVGGAVV
+1047 ICIIGGVAV
-1056 ILLMVLLAKKA
+1056 ILLIVLLVKKG
-1067 AKRRKNRKQAKCARK
+1067 AKRRKNRKAAKRDKKAGKDKSAAEDANQAK
-1082 AEKAAEENDTE
+1082 
-1093 NDTKESSENE
+1093 
-1103 NDPEGTETEGQV
+1103 GTEEKQ

>member
-1 MKPQRKQQKA
+1 
-11 REQKMNSKRVLCF
+11 MNSKRLLCF
-24 LLGAALILQTPSTVY
+24 LLGAALILQTPATAY
-39 AAETL
+39 AADTL
-44 TYEQYKGGSGYSSTL
+44 TYEQYKGGSSYSSTL
-59 KEQDYMVVEISTEED
+59 KEQDYAVIEISTEED
-74 LRKLAENC
+74 LRNLAENC
-82 ILDSWSGDKKVV
+82 VLDSWSRDKKVV
-94 LQNDIVLSMASEFSI
+94 LQNDIALSMASEFSI
-109 PTFGGIF
+109 PTFAGIF

-127 LTGNGSAAGLFRY
+127 LTGSGSAVGLFRY

-147 RNLTVTGE
+147 RNLTVNGE
-155 ISPSGSQDQ
+155 VSPSGSQDQ

-205 RCESSGDVIG
+205 RCESTGNVIG
-215 NHSAGGIVG
+215 NHSAGGITG
-224 NNHGILNNCSN
+224 SNHGILNNCSN
-235 NGNIN
+235 SGNVN
-240 TYSTEVTYELDDIT
+240 TYSTEVTYDLDDIT

-267 TAHTDTGGIAGISDG
+267 AAHTDTGGIAGISDG

-288 NSGAVGYQ
+288 NSGAIGYQ

-360 DLLDAAQKDIS
+360 DLLDATQKDAS
-371 SYNKQ
+371 GYSKQ
-376 ASAIARNISTNL
+376 ISAIAKNISNNL
-388 KDANGAGNSL
+388 KDANGAGSSL
-398 TGTAT
+398 TGTAA

-418 DMKTLND
+418 DLKVLND
-425 DLNKNNGGNNND
+425 ELNKQADNDKNNGNSHDITLSGNNFW
-437 NNDNIVI
+437 
-444 NGAGIVA
+444 NGVDWGG
-451 TPPPD
+451 
-456 STNTDT
+456 S
-462 GNDTG
+462 GN
-467 NDTGIIAD
+467 
-475 EGGTDNAGDGNTG
+475 
-488 STAADIVGNIND
+488 
-500 AIDGRIDGSNSNNGN
+500 SNSDNGNGGVSGGN
-515 ITVTVPNDT
+515 ITITVPNDT
-524 ESYKAALKKFGESA
+524 ESYKAALKKFGENA
-538 AKHLDNMANASS
+538 TKHLDNMTNASG
-550 DRSGGIKDNLDTL
+550 DRSGGIKDNLNTL
-563 NKSLDNAFDQL
+563 NDRLDKTFDQL

-580 LEAGTDNTRDHV
+580 LQAGTDSTSAHV
-592 DDLMEQARVL
+592 DELMDQARVL

-619 SVEDTSDEAASKGE
+619 SVEDTSDESASSGE

-646 EPEGTEEARY
+646 EPEETEEARY

-717 VRDSRNF
+717 VRDSRNL

-738 GKAEFGAVI
+738 GKAEYGAII

-769 DNYAIRSCY
+769 ASYAIRSCY
-778 SMGRITGKN
+778 SMGKITGKN

-803 AYNDLDMSGEA
+803 AYNDLDMSGESR
-814 QGSIAGKIS
+814 GSIAGKVS

-836 GAGGVDGIGYQ
+836 SAGGVDGIGYQ
-847 GGATPLSYEEFC
+847 GGATPLSYQEFC
-859 SKEGVPEAFTKFTI
+859 SKDGVPDAFSQFTI
-873 SFQADGVEV
+873 TFQADGVEA
-882 ASYQCSY
+882 ASYKCSY

-894 EDQIPAVPEKDGY
+894 ADQIPEVPAKNGY

-919 TGNKVLEAEYEE
+919 TGNKVLEAEYQE

-947 LVMAE
+947 LVMAV

-962 LQVEDDVYTVA
+962 LQADGDTYTVS

-979 EDAPDVTGE
+979 DDAPDYTGE

-999 NAVVQIEQE
+999 NTVVQVEQD
-1008 GEFREVE
+1008 GEYREVE
-1015 STVIGT
+1015 STVIGS
-1021 YRQFTM
+1021 YRQFAM
-1027 NVPGSFRVVEAEDSY
+1027 EVPGTFRTVEAEGGH
-1042 TLAIV
+1042 TLLTV
-1047 LGSVGGAVV
+1047 LGIVGGAAV
-1056 ILLMVLLAKKA
+1056 ILLIILLGKKA
-1067 AKRRKNRKQAKCARK
+1067 AKRRKNRKHAKK
-1082 AEKAAEENDTE
+1082 QSTPENMNSPENTNPAEPEESTGEDNA
-1093 NDTKESSENE
+1093 
-1103 NDPEGTETEGQV
+1103 

>member
-1 MKPQRKQQKA
+1 
-11 REQKMNSKRVLCF
+11 MNSKRLLCF
-24 LLGAALILQTPSTVY
+24 LLGAALILQTPATAY

-44 TYEQYKGGSGYSSTL
+44 SYEQYKGGSGYSSTL
-59 KEQDYMVVEISTEED
+59 KEQDYAAIEISTEED

-82 ILDSWSGDKKVV
+82 VLDSWSRDKKVI

-109 PTFGGIF
+109 PTFAGIF
-116 DGGGFTISNVK
+116 DGGGYTISNVK
-127 LTGNGSAAGLFRY
+127 LTGNGSTVGLFRY
-140 VQEGAKV
+140 VQEGAKI

-155 ISPSGSQDQ
+155 VSPSGSQDQ

-177 NCKFAGN
+177 NCNFAGN
-184 VIGDTE
+184 VIGDTN

-205 RCESSGDVIG
+205 RCTSSGNVIG

-224 NNHGILNNCSN
+224 NNHGVLNNCSN
-235 NGNIN
+235 SGDIN
-240 TYSTEVTYELDDIT
+240 TYSTEVTYDLDDIT

-267 TAHTDTGGIAGISDG
+267 AAHTDTGGIAGISDG

-288 NSGAVGYQ
+288 NSGAIGYQ

-309 HQGYLQNCTNTGYVQ
+309 HQGYLQNCTNTGHVQ

-360 DLLDAAQKDIS
+360 DILDATQKDVS
-371 SYNKQ
+371 SYSRQTSDIAKSISNHLKN
-376 ASAIARNISTNL
+376 ANSAGS
-388 KDANGAGNSL
+388 SL
-398 TGTAT
+398 TGTAH

-418 DMKTLND
+418 DLKVMND
-425 DLNKNNGGNNND
+425 ELNKQADDDKNNGNSHDITISGNDIWNGSWGDNNGGN
-437 NNDNIVI
+437 
-444 NGAGIVA
+444 
-451 TPPPD
+451 
-456 STNTDT
+456 
-462 GNDTG
+462 
-467 NDTGIIAD
+467 
-475 EGGTDNAGDGNTG
+475 
-488 STAADIVGNIND
+488 
-500 AIDGRIDGSNSNNGN
+500 
-515 ITVTVPNDT
+515 ITITVPNDT

-538 AKHLDNMANASS
+538 VKHLDNMANAST

-563 NKSLDNAFDQL
+563 NNSLDSAFDQL

-580 LEAGTDNTRDHV
+580 LEAGTDNASDHM
-592 DDLMEQARVL
+592 DDLMDQARVL
-602 RRLVSEIRDD
+602 RKLVSEIRDD

-633 VNPGDPDAEDGAA
+633 VNPGDPDAEDGTA

-670 NRGTVEADT
+670 NRGTIEADT

-702 TGSESFDVEQTIKAV
+702 TGTESFDVEQTVKAV
-717 VRDSRNF
+717 IRDSRNL

-738 GKAEFGAVI
+738 GKAEYGAVI
-747 SCESYAPIEST
+747 SCESYAPVEST

-769 DNYAIRSCY
+769 ASYAIRSCY
-778 SMGRITGKN
+778 SMGKITGKN

-803 AYNDLDMSGEA
+803 AYNELDMSGEG
-814 QGSIAGKIS
+814 QGSIAGKVR

-836 GAGGVDGIGYQ
+836 SVGGVDGIGYQ
-847 GGATPLSYEEFC
+847 GGATPLSYQELCKKDGIPDEF
-859 SKEGVPEAFTKFTI
+859 SRFTI
-873 SFQADGVEV
+873 TFLADGVEV
-882 ASYQCSY
+882 ASYQCGY

-894 EDQIPAVPEKDGY
+894 EDQIPEVPEKDGC
-907 YGVWP
+907 YGIWP
-912 DYDFSYI
+912 EYDLRYI

-937 SAEKNDDNKP
+937 STEKNDDNKP

-962 LQVEDDVYTVA
+962 LQMEGDTYTVA

-979 EDAPDVTGE
+979 EDAPDYTGE
-988 VTLRVFCEDAD
+988 ATLRVFCKDVD
-999 NAVVQIEQE
+999 NSIVQVEQD
-1008 GEFREVE
+1008 GEYVEAE
-1015 STVIGT
+1015 STVIGS

-1027 NVPGSFRVVEAEDSY
+1027 TVPGSFRVVAAE
-1042 TLAIV
+1042 
-1047 LGSVGGAVV
+1047 GSHTRIMVMCIAGGAAA
-1056 ILLMVLLAKKA
+1056 LLLLVWIGKKA
-1067 AKRRKNRKQAKCARK
+1067 AKRRKKRRAAKRDRK
-1082 AEKAAEENDTE
+1082 AGKAAKDQSGAGKSDAESSAVKDSFAEDTDVAETSGLAKDTE
-1093 NDTKESSENE
+1093 EKK
-1103 NDPEGTETEGQV
+1103 

>member
-1 MKPQRKQQKA
+1 MRPQRKQQKA
-11 REQKMNSKRVLCF
+11 REQKMNSKRLLCF
-24 LLGAALILQTPSTVY
+24 LLGAALILQTPATAY

-44 TYEQYKGGSGYSSTL
+44 SYEQYKGGSGYSSTL
-59 KEQDYMVVEISTEED
+59 KEQDYAAIEISTEED

-82 ILDSWSGDKKVV
+82 VLDSWSRDKKVI

-109 PTFGGIF
+109 PTFAGIF
-116 DGGGFTISNVK
+116 DGGGYTISNVK
-127 LTGNGSAAGLFRY
+127 LTGNGSTVGLFRY
-140 VQEGAKV
+140 VQEGAKI

-155 ISPSGSQDQ
+155 VSPSGSQDQ

-177 NCKFAGN
+177 NCNFAGN
-184 VIGDTE
+184 VIGDTN

-205 RCESSGDVIG
+205 RCTSSGNVIG

-224 NNHGILNNCSN
+224 NNHGVLNNCSN
-235 NGNIN
+235 SGDIN
-240 TYSTEVTYELDDIT
+240 TYSTEVTYDLEDIT
-254 MDNLEQINSTSNV
+254 IDNLEQINSTSNV
-267 TAHTDTGGIAGISDG
+267 AAHTDTGGIAGISDG

-288 NSGAVGYQ
+288 NSGAIGYQ

-309 HQGYLQNCTNTGYVQ
+309 HQGYLQNCTNTGHVQ

-360 DLLDAAQKDIS
+360 DILDATQKDVS
-371 SYNKQ
+371 SYSRQ
-376 ASAIARNISTNL
+376 TSDIAKSISNHL
-388 KDANGAGNSL
+388 KDANSAGSSL
-398 TGTAT
+398 AGTAH

-418 DMKTLND
+418 DLKVMND
-425 DLNKNNGGNNND
+425 ELNKQADDDKNNGNSHDITISGNDIWNGSWGDNNGGN
-437 NNDNIVI
+437 
-444 NGAGIVA
+444 
-451 TPPPD
+451 
-456 STNTDT
+456 
-462 GNDTG
+462 
-467 NDTGIIAD
+467 
-475 EGGTDNAGDGNTG
+475 
-488 STAADIVGNIND
+488 
-500 AIDGRIDGSNSNNGN
+500 
-515 ITVTVPNDT
+515 ITITVPNDT
-524 ESYKAALKKFGESA
+524 ESYKTALKKFGESA
-538 AKHLDNMANASS
+538 VKHLDNMANAST

-563 NKSLDNAFDQL
+563 NNSLDSAFDQL

-580 LEAGTDNTRDHV
+580 LEAGTDNASDHM
-592 DDLMEQARVL
+592 DDLMDQARVL
-602 RRLVSEIRDD
+602 RKLVSEIRDD

-633 VNPGDPDAEDGAA
+633 VNPGDPDAEDGTA

-670 NRGTVEADT
+670 NRGTIEADT
-679 NVGGIVGQVATE
+679 NVGGIIGQVATE

-702 TGSESFDVEQTIKAV
+702 TGTESFDVEQTVKAV
-717 VRDSRNF
+717 IRDSRNL

-738 GKAEFGAVI
+738 GKAEYGAVI
-747 SCESYAPIEST
+747 SCESYAPVEST

-769 DNYAIRSCY
+769 ASYAIRSCY
-778 SMGRITGKN
+778 SMGKITGKN

-803 AYNDLDMSGEA
+803 AYNELDMSGEG
-814 QGSIAGKIS
+814 QGSIAGKVR

-836 GAGGVDGIGYQ
+836 SVGGVDGIGYQ
-847 GGATPLSYEEFC
+847 GGATPLSYQEFC
-859 SKEGVPEAFTKFTI
+859 KKDGIPDEFSRFTI
-873 SFQADGVEV
+873 TFLADGVEV
-882 ASYQCSY
+882 ASYQCGY

-894 EDQIPAVPEKDGY
+894 EDQIPEVPEKDGC

-912 DYDFSYI
+912 EYDLRYI

-937 SAEKNDDNKP
+937 STEKNDDNKP

-962 LQVEDDVYTVA
+962 LQMEGDTYTVT

-979 EDAPDVTGE
+979 EDAPDYTGE
-988 VTLRVFCEDAD
+988 ATLRVFCKDVD
-999 NAVVQIEQE
+999 NSIVQVEQD
-1008 GEFREVE
+1008 GEYVEAE
-1015 STVIGT
+1015 STVIGS

-1027 NVPGSFRVVEAEDSY
+1027 TVPGSFRVVAAEGSH
-1042 TLAIV
+1042 TRIIV
-1047 LGSVGGAVV
+1047 MCIAGGAVA
-1056 ILLMVLLAKKA
+1056 LLLLVWIGKKAVKRRKKRRAAKRDRKAGKA
-1067 AKRRKNRKQAKCARK
+1067 AKDQSGAGKSD
-1082 AEKAAEENDTE
+1082 AESSAVEDSFAEDTDAAETSRLAKDTE
-1093 NDTKESSENE
+1093 EKK
-1103 NDPEGTETEGQV
+1103 

>member
-1 MKPQRKQQKA
+1 
-11 REQKMNSKRVLCF
+11 MNSKRLLCF
-24 LLGAALILQTPSTVY
+24 LLGAALILQTPATAY
-39 AAETL
+39 AADTL
-44 TYEQYKGGSGYSSTL
+44 TYEQYKGGSSYSSTL
-59 KEQDYMVVEISTEED
+59 KEQDYAVIEISTEED
-74 LRKLAENC
+74 LRNLAENC
-82 ILDSWSGDKKVV
+82 VLDSWSRDKKVV
-94 LQNDIVLSMASEFSI
+94 LQNDIVLSMSSEFSI
-109 PTFGGIF
+109 PTFAGIF

-127 LTGNGSAAGLFRY
+127 LTGSGSAVGLFRY

-147 RNLTVTGE
+147 RNLTVNGE
-155 ISPSGSQDQ
+155 VSPSGSQDQ

-184 VIGDTE
+184 VIGDTA

-205 RCESSGDVIG
+205 RCESTANVIG
-215 NHSAGGIVG
+215 NHSAGGITG
-224 NNHGILNNCSN
+224 SNHGILNNCSN
-235 NGNIN
+235 SGNVN
-240 TYSTEVTYELDDIT
+240 TYSTEVTYDLDDIT

-267 TAHTDTGGIAGISDG
+267 AAHTDTGGIAGISDG

-288 NSGAVGYQ
+288 NSGAIGYQ

-360 DLLDAAQKDIS
+360 DLLDATQKDAS
-371 SYNKQ
+371 GYSKQ
-376 ASAIARNISTNL
+376 ISAIAKNISNNL
-388 KDANGAGNSL
+388 KDANGAGSSL
-398 TGTAT
+398 TGTAA

-418 DMKTLND
+418 DLKVLND
-425 DLNKNNGGNNND
+425 ELNKQADNDKNNGNSHDITLSGNNFW
-437 NNDNIVI
+437 
-444 NGAGIVA
+444 NGVDWGG
-451 TPPPD
+451 
-456 STNTDT
+456 S
-462 GNDTG
+462 GN
-467 NDTGIIAD
+467 
-475 EGGTDNAGDGNTG
+475 
-488 STAADIVGNIND
+488 
-500 AIDGRIDGSNSNNGN
+500 SNSDNGNGGVSGGN
-515 ITVTVPNDT
+515 ITITVPDDT
-524 ESYKAALKKFGESA
+524 ESYKAALKKFGENA
-538 AKHLDNMANASS
+538 TKHLDNMTNASG

-563 NKSLDNAFDQL
+563 NDRLDKTFDQL

-580 LEAGTDNTRDHV
+580 LQAGTDSTSAHV
-592 DDLMEQARVL
+592 DELMDQARVL

-619 SVEDTSDEAASKGE
+619 SVEDTSDESASSGE

-646 EPEGTEEARY
+646 EPEETEEARY

-717 VRDSRNF
+717 VRDSRNL

-738 GKAEFGAVI
+738 GKAEYGAII

-769 DNYAIRSCY
+769 ASYAIRSCY
-778 SMGRITGKN
+778 SMGKITGKN
-787 NIGGIAGEG
+787 NIGGISGEG

-803 AYNDLDMSGEA
+803 AYNDLDMSGESR
-814 QGSIAGKIS
+814 GSIAGKVS

-847 GGATPLSYEEFC
+847 GGATPLSYQEFC
-859 SKEGVPEAFTKFTI
+859 SKDGVPDAFSQFTI
-873 SFQADGVEV
+873 TFQADGVEV
-882 ASYQCSY
+882 ASYKCSY

-894 EDQIPAVPEKDGY
+894 ADQIPEVPAKDGY

-919 TGNKVLEAEYEE
+919 TGNKVLEAEYQE

-947 LVMAE
+947 LVMAV

-962 LQVEDDVYTVA
+962 LQADGDTYTVS

-979 EDAPDVTGE
+979 DDAPDYTGE

-999 NAVVQIEQE
+999 NTVVQVEQD
-1008 GEFREVE
+1008 GEYREVE
-1015 STVIGT
+1015 STVIGS
-1021 YRQFTM
+1021 YRQFAM
-1027 NVPGSFRVVEAEDSY
+1027 EVPGTFRTVEAESGH
-1042 TLAIV
+1042 TLLTV
-1047 LGSVGGAVV
+1047 LGIVGGAAV
-1056 ILLMVLLAKKA
+1056 ILLIVLLGKKA
-1067 AKRRKNRKQAKCARK
+1067 AKRRKNRKHAKK
-1082 AEKAAEENDTE
+1082 QSTPENMNSPENTNPAEPEESTGEDNA
-1093 NDTKESSENE
+1093 
-1103 NDPEGTETEGQV
+1103 

>member
-1 MKPQRKQQKA
+1 MQTTIQQKA
-11 REQKMNSKRVLCF
+11 REQKMNSKRLLCF
-24 LLGAALILQTPSTVY
+24 LLGATLILQTPATAY

-44 TYEQYKGGSGYSSTL
+44 TYEQYKGGSGYSSTAQ
-59 KEQDYMVVEISTEED
+59 EQDYAIVEISTEED
-74 LRKLAENC
+74 LRRLTENC
-82 ILDSWSGDKKVV
+82 VLDSWSRGIKVV
-94 LQNDIVLSMASEFSI
+94 LQNDIVLSMESEFSI
-109 PTFGGIF
+109 PTFAGIF
-116 DGGGFTISNVK
+116 DGNGFTISNVK
-127 LTGNGSAAGLFRY
+127 LTGNGSAVGLFRY
-140 VQEGAKV
+140 VQEDAKV
-147 RNLTVTGE
+147 RNLTVSGE

-177 NCKFAGN
+177 NCKFSGN
-184 VIGDTE
+184 VIGDNE
-190 VGGIAGV
+190 VGGIVGV
-197 NAESGEIR
+197 NEETGEIR
-205 RCESSGDVIG
+205 RCESSANVIG

-224 NNHGILNNCSN
+224 SNHGILNNCSN
-235 NGNIN
+235 SGSIN

-267 TAHTDTGGIAGISDG
+267 AAHTDTGGIAGISDG

-288 NSGAVGYQ
+288 NSGAIGYR

-360 DLLDAAQKDIS
+360 DMLDATQKDVS
-371 SYNKQ
+371 NYSRQ
-376 ASAIARNISTNL
+376 ASALTKSISTNL
-388 KDANGAGNSL
+388 KDANSAGSSL
-398 TGTAT
+398 TGTAH

-418 DMKTLND
+418 DLKVLND
-425 DLNKNNGGNNND
+425 ELNKQADDDKNNGNSHD
-437 NNDNIVI
+437 V
-444 NGAGIVA
+444 
-451 TPPPD
+451 TL
-456 STNTDT
+456 S
-462 GNDTG
+462 GNDLSG
-467 NDTGIIAD
+467 
-475 EGGTDNAGDGNTG
+475 
-488 STAADIVGNIND
+488 
-500 AIDGRIDGSNSNNGN
+500 GN
-515 ITVTVPNDT
+515 ITITVPDDT
-524 ESYKAALKKFGESA
+524 ESYKAALKKFGENAS
-538 AKHLDNMANASS
+538 KHLDNMTTASA

-563 NKSLDNAFDQL
+563 NDRLDKTFDQL

-580 LEAGTDNTRDHV
+580 LQAGTDSTNAHMDE
-592 DDLMEQARVL
+592 LMDQARVL
-602 RRLVSEIRDD
+602 RKLVSEIRDD

-619 SVEDTSDEAASKGE
+619 SVEDTSDESASKGE
-633 VNPGDPDAEDGAA
+633 VNPGDPDAEDGEA
-646 EPEGTEEARY
+646 EPEGTEEALY
-656 DTSSFQKGKVTLCV
+656 DTSSFQKGKITLCV
-670 NRGTVEADT
+670 NRGIVEADT

-696 EDDITL
+696 EDDVTL
-702 TGSESFDVEQTIKAV
+702 TGTESFNVEQTVKAV
-717 VRDSRNF
+717 IRDSRNL
-724 GDVTGKKDYVGGVV
+724 GDVTGKKDYVGGIV
-738 GKAEFGAVI
+738 GKAEYGAVI
-747 SCESYAPIEST
+747 SCESYAPVEST

-769 DNYAIRSCY
+769 DSYAIRSCY

-803 AYNDLDMSGEA
+803 AYNELDMSGES
-814 QGSIAGKIS
+814 QGSIAGKVS

-847 GGATPLSYEEFC
+847 GGATPLSYQEFC
-859 SKEGVPEAFTKFTI
+859 NKDGVPEAFSQFTVT
-873 SFQADGVEV
+873 FQADGVEV
-882 ASYQCSY
+882 ASFKCGY

-894 EDQIPAVPEKDGY
+894 ADQIPEVPEKDGY

-937 SAEKNDDNKP
+937 STEKNDADKP

-962 LQVEDDVYTVA
+962 LQVDGDTYTVS

-979 EDAPDVTGE
+979 ENAPDYTGE
-988 VTLRVFCEDAD
+988 LTLRVYCEDTD
-999 NAVVQIEQE
+999 NTVVQVEQGSE
-1008 GEFREVE
+1008 YREVE
-1015 STVIGT
+1015 STVIGS

-1027 NVPGSFRVVEAEDSY
+1027 EVPGSFRTVEAESSH
-1042 TLAIV
+1042 TLLIILCIA
-1047 LGSVGGAVV
+1047 GGAVV
-1056 ILLMVLLAKKA
+1056 ILLIVLLVKKA
-1067 AKRRKNRKQAKCARK
+1067 GKRRKKRKQAKRDR
-1082 AEKAAEENDTE
+1082 EAAKDPKDTNDD
-1093 NDTKESSENE
+1093 NSEN
-1103 NDPEGTETEGQV
+1103 NTTEGTETAESAGQAEDAEEQL

>member
-1 MKPQRKQQKA
+1 MRQKA
-11 REQKMNSKRVLCF
+11 REQKMNGKRLLCF
-24 LLGAALILQTPSTVY
+24 LLGAALILQTPATAY

-44 TYEQYKGGSGYSSTL
+44 TYEQYKEGSGYTSAQS
-59 KEQDYMVVEISTEED
+59 EQEYEIIEIRTEED
-74 LRKLAENC
+74 LRKLADNC
-82 ILDSWSGDKKVV
+82 VLDSWSRGKKVV
-94 LQNDIVLSMASEFSI
+94 LQNDIILSMESEFSI
-109 PTFGGIF
+109 PTFAGIF
-116 DGGGFTISNVK
+116 DGGSYTISNVK
-127 LTGNGSAAGLFRY
+127 LTGNGSAVGLFRY

-177 NCKFAGN
+177 NCKFSGN
-184 VIGDTE
+184 VIGDDE

-197 NAESGEIR
+197 NEETGEIR
-205 RCESSGDVIG
+205 RCDSSANVIG

-224 NNHGILNNCSN
+224 NNHGVLNNCSN
-235 NGNIN
+235 SGNIN
-240 TYSTEVTYELDDIT
+240 TYSTEVTYDLDDIT

-267 TAHTDTGGIAGISDG
+267 AAHTDTGGIAGISDG

-288 NSGAVGYQ
+288 NSGAIGYQ

-309 HQGYLQNCTNTGYVQ
+309 HQGYLQNCTNTGSVQ

-360 DLLDAAQKDIS
+360 DMLDATQRDFS
-371 SYNKQ
+371 NYSRQ
-376 ASAIARNISTNL
+376 ASDLAKTISTNL
-388 KDANGAGNSL
+388 KDANKAGSSL
-398 TGTAT
+398 STTAN

-418 DMKTLND
+418 DLKVLNN
-425 DLNKNNGGNNND
+425 DLNNQADSDKNNG
-437 NNDNIVI
+437 
-444 NGAGIVA
+444 
-451 TPPPD
+451 
-456 STNTDT
+456 NTHDVT
-462 GNDTG
+462 LSGNDLSG
-467 NDTGIIAD
+467 
-475 EGGTDNAGDGNTG
+475 
-488 STAADIVGNIND
+488 
-500 AIDGRIDGSNSNNGN
+500 GN
-515 ITVTVPNDT
+515 ITITVPNDT
-524 ESYKAALKKFGESA
+524 ESYKAALKKFGENAS
-538 AKHLDNMANASS
+538 KHLDNMTNAST

-563 NKSLDNAFDQL
+563 NKSLDKAFDQL

-580 LEAGTDNTRDHV
+580 LEAGTDNTSAHMDE
-592 DDLMEQARVL
+592 LMDQARVL
-602 RRLVSEIRDD
+602 RKLISEIRDD

-619 SVEDTSDEAASKGE
+619 SVEDTSDESASKGE
-633 VNPGDPDAEDGAA
+633 VNPGDPGSEDGTE
-646 EPEGTEEARY
+646 EPEGTQEALY

-679 NVGGIVGQVATE
+679 NVGGIVGQIATE

-702 TGSESFDVEQTIKAV
+702 TGAESFDVEQTIKAV

-724 GDVTGKKDYVGGVV
+724 GDVTGKKDYVGGIV
-738 GKAEFGAVI
+738 GKAEYGAII
-747 SCESYAPIEST
+747 SCESYAPVEST
-758 GGSYVG
+758 GGSDVG

-769 DNYAIRSCY
+769 ASYAIRSCY
-778 SMGRITGKN
+778 SMGKITGKN

-803 AYNDLDMSGEA
+803 AYNDLDMSGEM
-814 QGSIAGKIS
+814 QGSIAGRIS

-836 GAGGVDGIGYQ
+836 GVGGVDGIGYQ

-859 SKEGVPEAFTKFTI
+859 AKEGVPEAFSQFTI
-873 SFQADGVEV
+873 TFLADGVEV
-882 ASYQCSY
+882 ASYQCGY

-894 EDQIPAVPEKDGY
+894 ADRIPEVPQKDGY

-912 DYDFSYI
+912 DFDFSYI

-931 WTASIA
+931 WIASIA
-937 SAEKNDDNKP
+937 STEKTEDNKP

-962 LQVEDDVYTVA
+962 LQTDKDTYTVS

-979 EDAPDVTGE
+979 EDAPDYNGE
-988 VTLRVFCEDAD
+988 ITLRVYCEDTD
-999 NAVVQIEQE
+999 NSVVQVETD

-1015 STVIGT
+1015 SEVIGS

-1027 NVPGSFRVVEAEDSY
+1027 EVPGTFRVVEAESGH
-1042 TLAIV
+1042 TLLII
-1047 LGSVGGAVV
+1047 LSIIGGAAA
-1056 ILLMVLLAKKA
+1056 ILLIILLGKKA
-1067 AKRRKNRKQAKCARK
+1067 AKRRKNRRQASREK
-1082 AEKAAEENDTE
+1082 KAAESGNNSNTE
-1093 NDTKESSENE
+1093 EH
-1103 NDPEGTETEGQV
+1103 V

>member
-1 MKPQRKQQKA
+1 
-11 REQKMNSKRVLCF
+11 MNSKRLLCF
-24 LLGAALILQTPSTVY
+24 LLGAALILQTPATAY

-44 TYEQYKGGSGYSSTL
+44 TYEQYRGGSGYSSTI
-59 KEQDYMVVEISTEED
+59 KEQDYAVIEISTEED
-74 LRKLAENC
+74 LRKLVENC
-82 ILDSWSGDKKVV
+82 VLDSWSRDKKVV
-94 LQNDIVLSMASEFSI
+94 LQNDIVLSMTGELSI
-109 PTFGGIF
+109 PTFAGIF
-116 DGGGFTISNVK
+116 DGSGFTISNVK
-127 LTGNGSAAGLFRY
+127 LTGDGSAVGLFRY

-155 ISPSGSQDQ
+155 VSPSGSQDQ

-177 NCKFAGN
+177 NCKFTGN
-184 VIGDTE
+184 VVGDTD

-205 RCESSGDVIG
+205 RCESSGNVIG

-240 TYSTEVTYELDDIT
+240 TYSTEVTYDLEDIT

-267 TAHTDTGGIAGISDG
+267 AAHTDTGGIAGISDG

-288 NSGAVGYQ
+288 NSGAIGYQ

-360 DLLDAAQKDIS
+360 DMLDATQKDVS
-371 SYNKQ
+371 SYSKQ
-376 ASAIARNISTNL
+376 ASSIAKSISSNL
-388 KDANGAGNSL
+388 KDANNAGSSL
-398 TGTAT
+398 TGTAH

-418 DMKTLND
+418 DLKVLND
-425 DLNKNNGGNNND
+425 DLNKQADND
-437 NNDNIVI
+437 K
-444 NGAGIVA
+444 
-451 TPPPD
+451 
-456 STNTDT
+456 
-462 GNDTG
+462 
-467 NDTGIIAD
+467 
-475 EGGTDNAGDGNTG
+475 
-488 STAADIVGNIND
+488 
-500 AIDGRIDGSNSNNGN
+500 NNGN
-515 ITVTVPNDT
+515 SHDVTISGNDIWNGNWGGDGDHDVSGGNITITVPNDT
-524 ESYKAALKKFGESA
+524 ESYKSALKKFGENA
-538 AKHLDNMANASS
+538 TRHLDNMTNAST

-563 NKSLDNAFDQL
+563 NDRLDKAFDQL

-580 LEAGTDNTRDHV
+580 LEAGTDSTSAHMDE
-592 DDLMEQARVL
+592 LMDQARVL
-602 RRLVSEIRDD
+602 RNLVSEIRDD

-619 SVEDTSDEAASKGE
+619 SVEDTSDESASKEE
-633 VNPGDPDAEDGAA
+633 VNPGDPDAEDDTA

-702 TGSESFDVEQTIKAV
+702 TGTESFDVEQTVKAV
-717 VRDSRNF
+717 IRDSRNL

-738 GKAEFGAVI
+738 GKAEYGAVI
-747 SCESYAPIEST
+747 SCESYAPVEST

-769 DNYAIRSCY
+769 ASYAIRSCY

-803 AYNDLDMSGEA
+803 AYNDLDMSGEG
-814 QGSIAGKIS
+814 QGSIAGKVS

-847 GGATPLSYEEFC
+847 GGATPLSYQEFC
-859 SKEGVPEAFTKFTI
+859 SKDVPDAFSQFTI
-873 SFQADGVEV
+873 TFQADGVEV
-882 ASYQCSY
+882 ASYKCGY

-894 EDQIPAVPEKDGY
+894 ADQIPEVPEKDGY

-912 DYDFSYI
+912 DYDFSDI

-937 SAEKNDDNKP
+937 SAEKNDNNKA

-962 LQVEDDVYTVA
+962 LQVEGNTYTVSM
-973 LTNSME
+973 TNSME
-979 EDAPDVTGE
+979 EDAPDYTGE
-988 VTLRVFCEDAD
+988 ATLRVYCEDAD
-999 NAVVQIEQE
+999 NTVIEVAQD
-1008 GEFREVE
+1008 GEYTEVE
-1015 STVIGT
+1015 STVIGS

-1027 NVPGSFRVVEAEDSY
+1027 EVPGSFRTVEAEGSH
-1042 TLAIV
+1042 TLLIV
-1047 LGSVGGAVV
+1047 LCIVGGVVV
-1056 ILLMVLLAKKA
+1056 ILLIVLLGKKA
-1067 AKRRKNRKQAKCARK
+1067 AKRRKTRK
-1082 AEKAAEENDTE
+1082 AAKRDRKAGKADEDQSGKTDAEEDA
-1093 NDTKESSENE
+1093 
-1103 NDPEGTETEGQV
+1103 GQTADAEE